1 LTQVRERRSKL
12 DEAVWEAFSMAAI
25 AYKLDNPDRLQVVMR
40 FNTTLASIAIQARWP
55 LHNTHESA
63 TRLSRLKVDTR
74 PLKPEQAGL
83 PIYGKNRRV
92 FGLRRDEVA
101 TLAGISVEYY
111 ARLERGNLNGVSES
125 VLEAVAGALQRD
137 EAERAHLFDLA
148 RTASGTTNTKRRR
161 PATQQVR
168 PAVQSVPDFIVTAPA
183 WVRNGGDFLAA
194 NRLGYALYA
203 PMCESPTRPT
213 NTARFTF
220 LDSRATEFFPEW
232 EKVANDT
239 VGLLR
244 AEAGR
249 NPYDRD
255 LTNLIGEL
263 STRSEEFRTRW
274 AAHNVRFHNSGT
286 KKLHH
291 PAVGDLELK
300 YESLELTADPGLTMH
315 VYTAPKGSATQDSLN
330 LLATWSAT
338 FDQIDDAEAPHA
350 FQLPRTAAGNESSY

>member
-1 LTQVRERRSKL
+1 VDNRS
-12 DEAVWEAFSMAAI
+12 DARDF
-25 AYKLDNPDRLQVVMR
+25 
-40 FNTTLASIAIQARWP
+40 LASRRA
-55 LHNTHESA
+55 
-63 TRLSRLKVDTR
+63 K
-74 PLKPEQAGL
+74 LKPEQAGL
-83 PIYGKNRRV
+83 PIHGKNRRV
-92 FGLRRDEVA
+92 SGLRRDEVA

-111 ARLERGNLNGVSES
+111 TRLERGNLNGVSES
-125 VLEAVAGALQRD
+125 VLEAVAGALQLD

-148 RTASGTTNTKRRR
+148 RTASATTTNTKRRR
-161 PATQQVR
+161 SATQQVR
-168 PAVQSVPDFIVTAPA
+168 PAVQTVLDSIVTAPA
-183 WVRNGGDFLAA
+183 WVRNGRGDFLAA

-203 PMCESPTRPT
+203 PMFESPTRPA

-220 LDSRATEFFPEW
+220 LDSRATDFFPEW

-255 LTNLIGEL
+255 LTDLIGEL
-263 STRSEEFRTRW
+263 STWSEEFRTRW
-274 AAHNVRFHNSGT
+274 AAHNVRFHNTGT

-291 PAVGDLELK
+291 PAVGDLELT

-338 FDQIDDAEAPHA
+338 LDQIDVAEDPHS
-350 FQLPRTAAGNESSY
+350 FQLPQTAAGSESSY